1 MHAIVLAL
9 AVASSALYQVPIPAP
24 APAPMPAPVTLPAV
38 AALPAVPAVPAIA
51 AFPAPVAFA
60 SLEALAS
67 LEGLGA
73 LEALASLEALDAVA
87 SPGLRDAL
95 EGLGA
100 LSRLRDIEPELPP
113 EGWLPQDPAD
123 SLWRAARA
131 ALDDG
136 DPRRAAELYRRLRT
150 ERRFASSSY
159 RSHAYYWEAYAR
171 HRIGGAS
178 ELRSALATLEGLR
191 RTYPQFEN
199 MVEVERLQARV
210 NGDLA
215 AAGDAAAASRQAER
229 ARRAAAPSAQQ
240 CPDQE
245 VRVTVVESLITM
257 SSEQAMPLLKQV
269 MANRNACNAPLRE
282 KAVFIISQK
291 RSSEAEDLLLDAARN
306 DPDPKVREQAV
317 FWLSQVNS
325 EKSLVAI
332 EEILRNATDEK
343 LVEQAVFAVSQHRS
357 ARAAQILR
365 DIAGRSN
372 APHEARKNA
381 IFWLGQSRGS
391 DVNTFIRDLYGSLND
406 QELKEAVL
414 FALSQNSDAGNAD
427 FLIEV
432 ALNEREPVEM
442 RKSALFWAGQKR
454 ALPLNRLGELY
465 RSIDDREMR
474 EAIIFTM
481 SQRREPEAVERLI
494 EIARTERDVEL
505 RKTAIFWLG
514 QSKDPRAVR
523 FLGELIGS

>member
-9 AVASSALYQVPIPAP
+9 AVASSAPYQAPVPAQAP
-24 APAPMPAPVTLPAV
+24 APLPTPVSLPAV
-38 AALPAVPAVPAIA
+38 QAVTTVE
-51 AFPAPVAFA
+51 AFPARVAFA

-67 LEGLGA
+67 LESLA
-73 LEALASLEALDAVA
+73 SLQALASIEVFDAVP
-87 SPGLRDAL
+87 SPGLVDAL

-100 LSRLRDIEPELPP
+100 LGRLRDIESRLPP

-171 HRIGGAS
+171 HRVGGAS
-178 ELRSALATLEGLR
+178 ELRSALATLDGLR
-191 RTYPQFEN
+191 RAYPRFEN
-199 MVEVERLQARV
+199 MVEVERLQTRINA
-210 NGDLA
+210 DLA
-215 AAGDAAAASRQAER
+215 GAGDAAAATRQAEQ
-229 ARRAAAPSAQQ
+229 ARRAAAPSGQQ

-245 VRVTVVESLITM
+245 MRVTVVESLITM
-257 SSEQAMPLLKQV
+257 SSAQAMPLLKQV

-291 RSSEAEDLLLDAARN
+291 GSGEAEDMLLDAARN

-332 EEILRNATDEK
+332 EEILRTATDEK
-343 LVEQAVFAVSQHRS
+343 LMEQAVFAASQHRS

-365 DIAGRSN
+365 DIARRSN

-381 IFWLGQSRGS
+381 IFWLGQSRGA
-391 DVNTFIRDLYGSLND
+391 DVNTFMRNLYGSVND
-406 QELKEAVL
+406 DELKEAVL
-414 FALSQNSDAGNAD
+414 FALSQNNDVNNAD
-427 FLIEV
+427 FLLEI
-432 ALNEREPVEM
+432 AMNAREPVEM

-465 RSIDDREMR
+465 SSVADREMR
-474 EAIIFTM
+474 EAIIFTI
-481 SQRREPEAVERLI
+481 SQRNEPEAVERLI

>member
-1 MHAIVLAL
+1 MHVIVLAL
-9 AVASSALYQVPIPAP
+9 AVASSAPYQVPIPAP
-24 APAPMPAPVTLPAV
+24 APTPTPVTFTAIAALPAV
-38 AALPAVPAVPAIA
+38 AALPTVA
-51 AFPAPVAFA
+51 AR
-60 SLEALAS
+60 LEAWGRVGGI
-67 LEGLGA
+67 E
-73 LEALASLEALDAVA
+73 
-87 SPGLRDAL
+87 
-95 EGLGA
+95 
-100 LSRLRDIEPELPP
+100 SRLPP
-113 EGWLPQDPAD
+113 HGWVPQDPAD
-123 SLWRAARA
+123 SLWRAARE

-178 ELRSALATLEGLR
+178 ELRNALATLEGLR
-191 RTYPQFEN
+191 RTYPRFEN
-199 MVEVERLQARV
+199 MVEVERLQTRV
-210 NGDLA
+210 TAELA
-215 AAGDAAAASRQAER
+215 AAGDATAASRQAEQ

-282 KAVFIISQK
+282 KAIFIISQK
-291 RSSEAEDLLLDAARN
+291 GSGEAEDLLLEAARN

-332 EEILRNATDEK
+332 EEILRTATDEK
-343 LVEQAVFAVSQHRS
+343 LMEQAVFAASQHRS
-357 ARAAQILR
+357 ARATQILR

-381 IFWLGQSRGS
+381 IFWLGQSKGP
-391 DVNTFIRDLYGSLND
+391 DVNTFMRQLYGSVNE

-414 FALSQNSDAGNAD
+414 FALSQNDGESNAE
-427 FLIEV
+427 FLLEV
-432 ALNEREPVEM
+432 ALNGRESMEM

-454 ALPLNRLGELY
+454 ALPMDVLANLY
-465 RSIDDREMR
+465 SSTPDREMR
-474 EAIIFTM
+474 EAIIFTI

>member
-9 AVASSALYQVPIPAP
+9 AVASSAPYQVPVPAP
-24 APAPMPAPVTLPAV
+24 APAPPTPGSLPAL
-38 AALPAVPAVPAIA
+38 AALPAVE
-51 AFPAPVAFA
+51 AFPARVAFA

-67 LEGLGA
+67 LESLA
-73 LEALASLEALDAVA
+73 SLEVLASLEALEAIPTLGPLDAF
-87 SPGLRDAL
+87 

-100 LSRLRDIEPELPP
+100 PGALRDVEARLPP

-123 SLWRAARA
+123 SLWRAARE

-136 DPRRAAELYRRLRT
+136 NPRRAAELYRRLRT

-159 RSHAYYWEAYAR
+159 RSHAFYWEAYAR
-171 HRIGGAS
+171 HRVGGAS
-178 ELRSALATLEGLR
+178 ELRSALAALEGLR
-191 RTYPQFEN
+191 RAYPRFEN
-199 MVEVERLQARV
+199 MVEVERLQTRITA
-210 NGDLA
+210 DLA
-215 AAGDAAAASRQAER
+215 GTGDAAAATRQAEQ
-229 ARRAAAPSAQQ
+229 ARRAVTPSGQQ

-257 SSEQAMPLLKQV
+257 SSAQAMPLLKQV

-291 RSSEAEDLLLDAARN
+291 GSGEGEDLLLDAARN

-325 EKSLVAI
+325 EKSLQAI
-332 EEILRNATDEK
+332 EEILRTATDEK
-343 LVEQAVFAVSQHRS
+343 LMEQAVFAASQHRS

-365 DIAGRSN
+365 DIATRSN

-381 IFWLGQSRGS
+381 IFWLGQSRGG
-391 DVNTFIRDLYGSLND
+391 DVNTFMRELYGSVND

-414 FALSQNSDAGNAD
+414 FALSQNNDVNNAD
-427 FLIEV
+427 FLLDI
-432 ALNEREPVEM
+432 ALNGREPMEM
-442 RKSALFWAGQKR
+442 RKTALFWAGQKR
-454 ALPLNRLGELY
+454 ALPMDVLGELY
-465 RSIDDREMR
+465 GSVSDREMR
-474 EAIIFTM
+474 EAIIFTI
-481 SQRREPEAVERLI
+481 SQRNEPAAVQQLI
-494 EIARTERDVEL
+494 DIARTERDVEL

-523 FLGELIGS
+523 FLGELIGG